1 MTNEVANVA
10 GAAAPCGLSDALSAQ
25 LTQGQELCS
34 QILTWLSE
42 RGLAFAVNLVV
53 ALLILLVGMLVIKLI
68 RVSVAKALAKVNKMS
83 KLLSDFLVSVVSK
96 TCWAVLALVVLQRL
110 GVNVGPLVAGLGVTG
125 FILGFAF
132 QETLGSF
139 AAGMMIA
146 LNQPFKVGDYVV
158 AGGVEGAVL
167 ELNMMATVFATAD
180 NKKVV
185 VPNKVVWG
193 SAITNFSALGKR
205 RVDTKVA
212 VDYGTDLK
220 KAVEVAREA
229 IRGHEWHITRYNRVL
244 PPEHDCILPFNR
256 LVQGHADYT
265 PMVFEKKELQ
275 GYSWAREL
283 AQGVVFSARFLCFGD
298 YPQNYLDNPAVELI
312 KSIPAEY
319 DETRILPGSEIGKC
333 VAVAKRKGRDWFVAV
348 ENGAEERRITIKLD
362 FLGEDSCELLGF
374 ADAEDKPDGY
384 RIDRR
389 AVERD
394 GKIELTLRPCGGYCA
409 RIAPATGSTSSE

>member
-1 MTNEVANVA
+1 MTNEVANA
-10 GAAAPCGLSDALSAQ
+10 AAAAPCGLNDALSAQ
-25 LTQGQELCS
+25 LTQGQELWN

-42 RGLAFAVNLVV
+42 RGVAFAINLVV
-53 ALLILLVGMLVIKLI
+53 ALLILLVGMFAIKLI
-68 RVSVAKALAKVNKMS
+68 RAAVARALAKVNKMS

-229 IRGHEWHITRYNRVL
+229 I
-244 PPEHDCILPFNR
+244 
-256 LVQGHADYT
+256 
-265 PMVFEKKELQ
+265 
-275 GYSWAREL
+275 
-283 AQGVVFSARFLCFGD
+283 
-298 YPQNYLDNPAVELI
+298 
-312 KSIPAEY
+312 KSIPGVLA
-319 DETRILPGSEIGKC
+319 DPAPA
-333 VAVAKRKGRDWFVAV
+333 VAVASLDDSAV
-348 ENGAEERRITIKLD
+348 TIN
-362 FLGEDSCELLGF
+362 
-374 ADAEDKPDGY
+374 
-384 RIDRR
+384 
-389 AVERD
+389 
-394 GKIELTLRPCGGYCA
+394 LRPWAACA
-409 RIAPATGSTSSE
+409 DYWTVYSATQETVKKAFEANGIKIPFAQIVVHNA